1 MEYHYGALLG
11 TVLYRMVIA
20 VSATFASLF
29 AAAFW
34 LSLSTPP
41 CAYAVLV
48 HVTAYSSGVQEM
60 LQSIHTVH
68 TV

>member
-48 HVTAYSSGVQEM
+48 HVTGVQEM